1 VEQSI
6 ELTRQALATEPLRAN
21 WYNWLAGYFS
31 GLNRLDEAER
41 AIRTAIELQPGAVG
55 YHYTLAIIEIQRGN
69 APAALAAAQQEPAG
83 VWQDNALALAR
94 QIGGDRSAADAALK
108 TLIDKDAGLSAYQ
121 IAQVYALRNDS
132 KETFAWLDRA
142 WSNRDGGIAYIL
154 YDPFILRYKDDPRFA
169 AFCKKVGL
177 PTPAVPVTQIEKR
190 RHSNR
195 PRPSR

>member
-1 VEQSI
+1 LGEVEQSI

-94 QIGGDRSAADAALK
+94 QIGGDRSAARCGTQDADRQGRRPIRLPDGASLRCAMIRK
-108 TLIDKDAGLSAYQ
+108 KPLRGSIGLGATAMEGSPTSSTTPSSCTTRTTRDSPRSARRWACRRLQRLESGRESVGSPTL
-121 IAQVYALRNDS
+121 
-132 KETFAWLDRA
+132 
-142 WSNRDGGIAYIL
+142 
-154 YDPFILRYKDDPRFA
+154 
-169 AFCKKVGL
+169 
-177 PTPAVPVTQIEKR
+177 
-190 RHSNR
+190 
-195 PRPSR
+195 